1 MNVLRTAALTKAEKI
16 LRQDEIALKSDYY
29 SKSELDERFA
39 KDDIPTV
46 TNEDVFRLDFDN
58 YEDQYD
64 LHTNSQSFV
73 FLLLKG
79 FTIKGTKVLDNT
91 SIDCKYVPKY
101 NYENRIYTDPYFI
114 ESGSSYY
121 FKNFDNSDT
130 IYNKKDSILANDIR
144 SEPP

>member
-58 YEDQYD
+58 FEDPDNIQ
-64 LHTNSQSFV
+64 TSES
-73 FLLLKG
+73 KG
-79 FTIKGTKVLDNT
+79 VHLGGQIKMT
-91 SIDCKYVPKY
+91 P
-101 NYENRIYTDPYFI
+101 
-114 ESGSSYY
+114 SS
-121 FKNFDNSDT
+121 
-130 IYNKKDSILANDIR
+130 
-144 SEPP
+144 